1 MSKLILA
8 VALIFAL
15 AIPASAVEFTA
26 PQVPEKGAELM
37 PEDTG
42 SFAAGLTELLRDAVL
57 GLRPDLKEAS
67 KVSLG
72 VIAAV
77 MMVSLLQSF
86 SGSVKT
92 VANLVGATAIAAGL
106 LLSANSLIRL
116 GSQTV
121 TEISEYG
128 KLLLPVM
135 TAAMAA
141 QGGAASSTALY
152 AGTAVFDSV
161 LSSLISR
168 MLGPMVY
175 LFLALSAANGAIG
188 ENILGKLRDLVKN
201 VVSWSLKTILT
212 VFTTYMTVT
221 GVVSGTTDAAALKA
235 TKVTISSVVPVVG
248 GILSDASEAVLV
260 SAGLMK
266 NAAGIYGIPLSDI
279 ETDSRR
285 MRHLRRKG
293 TDGADRGFF
302 HSYGTSARHDRLGV
316 PAAAHQHGVF
326 SERSG
331 IMEALRQYVIS
342 VVAAA
347 MLCGIVVRLFPNGS
361 GKQMGKL
368 ICGLFLAYTVLSPIS
383 RVDFSKLPDFSLR
396 CMDDAE
402 DAAAMG
408 ENLARDSM
416 ADIIK
421 EETEAY
427 ILDKAAD
434 LHANLRVEVAVG
446 EDNLPAAVTIS
457 GEASPY
463 ARRQIQAMIAN
474 DLGISKE
481 NQKWIG

>member
-42 SFAAGLTELLRDAVL
+42 SFAAGLMELLRDAVL

-248 GILSDASEAVLV
+248 GILSDASEA
-260 SAGLMK
+260 
-266 NAAGIYGIPLSDI
+266 AGIYGILAVLAVFLSPFLKI
-279 ETDSRR
+279 
-285 MRHLRRKG
+285 
-293 TDGADRGFF
+293 
-302 HSYGTSARHDRLGV
+302 GV
-316 PAAAHQHGVF
+316 HYLILKLTAAV
-326 SERSG
+326 
-331 IMEALRQYVIS
+331 
-342 VVAAA
+342 
-347 MLCGIVVRLFPNGS
+347 CGIFGEKGLTE
-361 GKQMGKL
+361 L
-368 ICGLFLAYTVLSPIS
+368 IG
-383 RVDFSKLPDFSLR
+383 DFST
-396 CMDDAE
+396 
-402 DAAAMG
+402 AMG
-408 ENLARDSM
+408 LLLAMTGSECLLLL
-416 ADIIK
+416 ISTVCFLK
-421 EETEAY
+421 G
-427 ILDKAAD
+427 
-434 LHANLRVEVAVG
+434 VG
-446 EDNLPAAVTIS
+446 
-457 GEASPY
+457 
-463 ARRQIQAMIAN
+463 
-474 DLGISKE
+474 
-481 NQKWIG
+481 